1 MVVIAKCLATEPR
14 ILILDEPTRDTGVAA
29 KAILEGSEASQ
40 ETIMS
45 AALIADDTG
54 ART

>member
-1 MVVIAKCLATEPR
+1 MVM
-14 ILILDEPTRDTGVAA
+14 DEGTV
-29 KAILEGSEASQ
+29 KAILKGSEASQ